1 MALNNEIDY
10 VKLYRRKRL
19 IFHGY
24 VLPFL
29 IIHLIILYSWIF
41 VYGITDYFELGCI
54 ALAVTGVIQVL
65 ACLSCHWSIHVR
77 ALLTCSKVRFKVNFG
92 LDGVFNDI

>member
-10 VKLYRRKRL
+10 VKLYQRKRL

-77 ALLTCSKVRFKVNFG
+77 ALLTCSKVRFTANFG
-92 LDGVFNDI
+92 LDGVSNDI